1 LPDSAESKRLLEE
14 ALKDGYVEVVI
25 IVCIV
30 LGLPGVGKTHL
41 KFLLLDQRPPHLRT
55 STICAET
62 PVRIEIRTITGTR
75 VQTVEGK
82 WSEIDDEEMFDVV
95 AEMILLAEPDSSS
108 EIQPQATDDSVA
120 AAQKP
125 KAKSVFT
132 RLVNRLRKRSASV
145 EHLETTDSPQASAS
159 AQARAPES
167 SAHQKAMSVI
177 MNKLTQHITK
187 MKCKIREGKVSKFL
201 CNQGLKSKWV
211 YFTDSGGQPQYHEL
225 LPLFMRRISSALCVI
240 RLPDKLNEIQS
251 VEYFKD
257 GKQIGAA
264 QCSQFTSL
272 DTVKC
277 LVNTIQS
284 YANQDN
290 PPKIILV
297 GTHLDKL
304 EEQSKHDTERSM
316 ADSHETLEEKDR
328 KLIEI
333 LERDFSDQLVY
344 YSESSKEKRLL
355 FTLNTLNPGEH
366 ENIAAQSIRRS
377 VEASGAKGI
386 KIPIW
391 WYILE
396 LLLQELAKELGRG
409 VLSRA
414 ECLEMAH
421 LLGIEEDS
429 FDAALVYFDELNIIK
444 YSPDI
449 LPDVVFIDSQIPL
462 DKVSELVHHSYL
474 LRQPTSSLDAEWKHF
489 RDQGV
494 VTKECLKTFDRHYVP
509 GIFSENHLT
518 QFLKQLLVLA
528 PIPRPEWTP
537 CSKQQSCDG
546 GTADETHFVMPTLLP
561 TLSEGELE
569 KWHIFSPVAAPLLI
583 KFPKGSRRAG
593 VFCCFIIHLIKH
605 CNWKFFLDK
614 EERLYRNCVRMHD
627 VIASPPT
634 SVVLIDSNSYIE
646 VHVNATTGVP
656 MSEYTCLLPTI
667 KQTILSG
674 IFSACRTLKYDLT
687 KPEFAF
693 HCPHTTPSE
702 KATKVTMS
710 SPVTS
715 PSSSQ
720 PSKSQHTASLS
731 PDRKYWNCDLD
742 TTGTYFGPLED
753 QKHTI
758 WFGRPKGTLLLAS
771 GLIILFYCAYN
782 TDSCVR
788 SKTSAKSG
796 KFCKLCYN

>member
-1 LPDSAESKRLLEE
+1 M
-14 ALKDGYVEVVI
+14 
-25 IVCIV
+25 
-30 LGLPGVGKTHL
+30 GKTHL

-55 STICAET
+55 STICAEI
-62 PVRIEIRTITGTR
+62 PVRIEIRTITRTR

-82 WSEIDDEEMFDVV
+82 WSEIEGEDMFDVV
-95 AEMILLAEPDSSS
+95 AEMILLAEPESSS
-108 EIQPQATDDSVA
+108 EIHPHVTDDSVA

-125 KAKSVFT
+125 KKKSVFT
-132 RLVNRLRKRSASV
+132 RFINRLKKRSTSV
-145 EHLETTDSPQASAS
+145 EHLEATDSTQASAS
-159 AQARAPES
+159 ALPQASLDS
-167 SAHQKAMSVI
+167 SACEKAMNVI
-177 MNKLTQHITK
+177 INKLTQHITK
-187 MKCKIREGKVSKFL
+187 MKGKIYEGKESLLSCK
-201 CNQGLKSKWV
+201 QRLKSKWV

-304 EEQSKHDTERSM
+304 EEQSTHDTEGLA
-316 ADSHETLEEKDR
+316 ADSRETLEDKDR
-328 KLIEI
+328 QLIEI
-333 LERDFSDQLVY
+333 LEHDFSDQLVY

-377 VEASGAKGI
+377 VEASGTKGI

-396 LLLQELAKELGRG
+396 LMLQELSKELGRG

-414 ECLEMAH
+414 ECLEMVH

-429 FDAALVYFDELNIIK
+429 FNAALVYFDELNIIK

-474 LRQPTSSLDAEWKHF
+474 LRQPTSSLDAEWRHF

-494 VTKECLKTFDRHYVP
+494 VSKECLKTFDRHYVP
-509 GIFSENHLT
+509 GIFSESHLA
-518 QFLKQLLVLA
+518 QYLKQLLVLA
-528 PIPRPEWTP
+528 PIPRPEWAP
-537 CSKQQSCDG
+537 CLKQLQQSDAG
-546 GTADETHFVMPTLLP
+546 KAESDETHFVMPTLLP
-561 TLSEGELE
+561 TLSEGDLE
-569 KWHIFSPVAAPLLI
+569 KWRIFSPVAAPLLI
-583 KFPKGSRRAG
+583 KFPKGTRRAG
-593 VFCCFIIHLIKH
+593 VFCCFIIHLIRH
-605 CNWKFFLDK
+605 CNWKFLLNK
-614 EERLYRNCVRMHD
+614 EEKLYRNCVRMHD
-627 VIASPPT
+627 IIDSPPM
-634 SVVLIDSNSYIE
+634 SIVLIDSNSYIE
-646 VHVNATTGVP
+646 VHVNATTGIP
-656 MSEYTCLLPTI
+656 ISEYTSLLPTI

-674 IFSACRTLKYDLT
+674 IFSACRALKYDLT

-693 HCPHTTPSE
+693 YCPHTIPSE
-702 KATKVTMS
+702 KLTKVMIS
-710 SPVTS
+710 STV
-715 PSSSQ
+715 SSSQ
-720 PSKSQHTASLS
+720 PTKTQHTASLTA
-731 PDRKYWNCDLD
+731 DRKYWKCDLD
-742 TTGTYFGPLED
+742 TAGIYFGPLEEPT
-753 QKHTI
+753 HTI
-758 WFGRPKGTLLLAS
+758 WFGKPKGTPLYIYIGVTLHKN
-771 GLIILFYCAYN
+771 Y
-782 TDSCVR
+782 
-788 SKTSAKSG
+788 
-796 KFCKLCYN
+796 